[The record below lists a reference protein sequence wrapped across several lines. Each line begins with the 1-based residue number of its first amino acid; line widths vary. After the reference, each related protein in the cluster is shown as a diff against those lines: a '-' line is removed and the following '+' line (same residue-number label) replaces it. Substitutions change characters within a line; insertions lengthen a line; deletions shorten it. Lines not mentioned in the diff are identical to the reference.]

1 MKILK
6 IENRIGMYYTKEE
19 KYASIDMIGKEDIIY
34 LMEIIVNEENIEIE
48 ESNEED
54 KKINNIAQKIIY
66 DQIYVKFKEIYD
78 IKESII
84 QESNEKYKEVFK
96 KYLED

>member
-6 IENRIGMYYTKEE
+6 IENGIGMYYTKEE

-66 DQIYVKFKEIYD
+66 DQICVKFKEIYD

-96 KYLED
+96 KYIED

>member
-6 IENRIGMYYTKEE
+6 IENGIGMYYTKEE
-19 KYASIDMIGKEDIIY
+19 KYTSIDMIGKEDIIY

-66 DQIYVKFKEIYD
+66 DQIYIKFKEIYN

-96 KYLED
+96 KYIED